1 MSRAQGV
8 VPFVYSPE
16 CVDGW
21 LRDWDLLV
29 SLAESPRTSAHHLR
43 PGHAKHEGPCV
54 AGPRSRG
61 SRASDGLDW
70 ALVKADLEG
79 AAGRLEGGSLGRRV
93 VLARMGGGGTLGQ
106 IAVILR
112 TRKATV
118 LAAYDAAVGEMA
130 GLLGW
135 EPGGDV

>member
-1 MSRAQGV
+1 
-8 VPFVYSPE
+8 
-16 CVDGW
+16 
-21 LRDWDLLV
+21 
-29 SLAESPRTSAHHLR
+29 
-43 PGHAKHEGPCV
+43 
-54 AGPRSRG
+54 
-61 SRASDGLDW
+61 
-70 ALVKADLEG
+70 
-79 AAGRLEGGSLGRRV
+79 
-93 VLARMGGGGTLGQ
+93 MGGGGTLGQ